1 MVSILHYM
9 AVTVPGGQAN
19 LWKRYTSTSFFP
31 STYLAGWCSCASAPR
46 GTVSLPNPSKCL
58 SNMTVP
64 SCRVV
69 KEQSDYTLHMHLSSV
84 VYVWLQALHTSCCSV
99 CMHLSSVVYVWLK
112 ALHASC
118 CCARVWCVSGVTMAP
133 CMHLSSVVYVW
144 FQALHTSCCSLWLT
158 LWWCSSTSEW
168 HSTAS
173 PPGVRAS
180 CVAMCGARCAGSAGH
195 LEQHRASY
203 NLCVQQGAG

>member
-1 MVSILHYM
+1 VSG
-9 AVTVPGGQAN
+9 VTV
-19 LWKRYTSTSFFP
+19 
-31 STYLAGWCSCASAPR
+31 
-46 GTVSLPNPSKCL
+46 
-58 SNMTVP
+58 
-64 SCRVV
+64 
-69 KEQSDYTLHMHLSSV
+69 
-84 VYVWLQALHTSCCSV
+84 AL

-173 PPGVRAS
+173 PPVRAS
-180 CVAMCGARCAGSAGH
+180 CVAMCRARCADSAGH
-195 LEQHRASY
+195 LELHRASLFAVAVAEGY
-203 NLCVQQGAG
+203 SHNGAMHVSFVLALLCAVRRMAGNQAKRQSFTLSRIRVHSRAPSLC